1 MEKDK
6 TMKIKVS
13 AQSVYNRGRQRG
25 KSEPVSCS
33 KHADCNTDAD
43 TDALEQMRGLK
54 EEFQQVKKM
63 PAQLRQR
70 VTDSEYWCAVCFQTY
85 EQLMVFLGELTV
97 PVFENKYIDGQ
108 LLAQKMGIELPS
120 GEVRF
125 RLPGYIDKDFQELA
139 EKEK

>member
-1 MEKDK
+1 MEKDNTIK
-6 TMKIKVS
+6 VKVS
-13 AQSVYNRGRQRG
+13 AQHDLSKEGQLN
-25 KSEPVSCS
+25 KSEPVSFS
-33 KHADCNTDAD
+33 VHANHYAD
-43 TDALEQMRGLK
+43 TDAIGQMRALK

-70 VTDSEYWCAVCFQTY
+70 VTDSEYWCALCFQTY
-85 EQLMVFLGELTV
+85 EQLMVFLGELKI
-97 PVFENKYIDGQ
+97 PVCENKYIDGQ
-108 LLAQKMGIELPS
+108 LLAQKMGIELPP

>member
-33 KHADCNTDAD
+33 KHADCNTDA
-43 TDALEQMRGLK
+43 DALEQMRGLK

-108 LLAQKMGIELPS
+108 LLAQKMGIELPP